1 MSMPLAHAG
10 HWYHT
15 ILYVLPVILIAVGL
29 WWSGRKTEERPPR
42 TSDRDDA

>member
-29 WWSGRKTEERPPR
+29 WWSGRKTERG
-42 TSDRDDA
+42 DD